1 MNKKMRE
8 IMTKIDEKSKLAK
21 KLMTKGENQDLTK
34 ANNLLDEAEELRKEF
49 EVEKKRFEL
58 EKELYGPSD
67 EEIEKI
73 FQKRKGI
80 NVEFDNKVDKK
91 AIYPGEKYKRDSY
104 FNEANLDFGKLV
116 KGMVKGS
123 WQDAENERD
132 YITKNMT
139 ATGSVIIPDILSDAF
154 IDVARAKSAI
164 FGNIPTVQMPYN
176 NLTIAIQTGDPTA
189 HFVKEGDE
197 IPNSELIF
205 DKVALTGKTLAI
217 YIPVSEQLLDSA
229 PNLSQQLINSV
240 TQAIGL
246 ALDKAILYGQGVS
259 DDIEEI
265 KGICNIE
272 GINNVELTTNSVN
285 YDFVVSGTSPIRKAN
300 ITPTNIVYNTLFS
313 DELSLLKDA
322 DGNYINKP
330 SFCDKYIFSESNN
343 IKDNQVLCYDVNS
356 LLLGIHTDIK
366 MDWGYINDDFK
377 RIQKGLRIYLRADFV
392 PVRPKGISLVTINK
406 KSKIK

>member
-406 KSKIK
+406 KKQD